1 MKELRPVLLG
11 TRILPAHAHDW
22 ITIGLRITSQVSLMF
37 ELGLAAA
44 ATNASYAVFGT
55 NAIARRGLSTRIL

>member
-22 ITIGLRITSQVSLMF
+22 ITIGLRITGIFPSQPHV
-37 ELGLAAA
+37 
-44 ATNASYAVFGT
+44 
-55 NAIARRGLSTRIL
+55 